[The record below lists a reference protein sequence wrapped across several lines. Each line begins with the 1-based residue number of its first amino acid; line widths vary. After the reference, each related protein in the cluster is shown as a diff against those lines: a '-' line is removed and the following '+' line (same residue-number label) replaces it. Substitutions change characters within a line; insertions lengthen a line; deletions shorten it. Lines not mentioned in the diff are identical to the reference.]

1 MIQSFSKHLTTSTPI
16 RSKNSKSNTFIDF
29 DFSLLDYD
37 PPLSDFICLT
47 NNNFHES
54 IKNKKQKIKFDLRE
68 FCKQQLQSQDQFST
82 TNKKSKTIKI
92 KIKKRK

>member
-1 MIQSFSKHLTTSTPI
+1 MIQSFSKPLITSTPI
-16 RSKNSKSNTFIDF
+16 RNKDSKLNTFIEF

-54 IKNKKQKIKFDLRE
+54 INKKQKIKFDLRE
-68 FCKQQLQSQDQFST
+68 FCKQQLQSQNQFST
-82 TNKKSKTIKI
+82 LNKKSKTIKI

>member
-1 MIQSFSKHLTTSTPI
+1 MIQSFSKPLTTSTPI
-16 RSKNSKSNTFIDF
+16 RNKDSKLNTFIEF

-47 NNNFHES
+47 NNNFRES
-54 IKNKKQKIKFDLRE
+54 INKKQKIKFDLRE
-68 FCKQQLQSQDQFST
+68 FCKQQLQSQNQFST
-82 TNKKSKTIKI
+82 SNKKSKTIKI